1 MPKRI
6 LITPIRAS
14 LLMLAFFLV
23 ACSGGSLES
32 DSDNVTPAVLVG
44 IGNDKSVNEGATV
57 TLTGDASGETQELTY
72 AWSVAPDITITHPDT
87 SSPEATFVA
96 PETTEPLTYT
106 FTLVVTDGN
115 GNQGSDSAVYTV
127 QPVNEIPVAVI
138 SVAEP
143 DNIDNLVFPAGVDVV
158 LDAKASRD
166 VDAIDDQ
173 PIVSWRWRQ
182 TAGTDVL
189 QSVSLDGDNIA
200 FTTPINEADNTLTFE
215 LTVTDAEGAQGT
227 TSLTLTVLS
236 ESNTIPTVDAGI
248 AHTVFSGEDILLN
261 GEANTTIPNGR
272 PLSFNWLNDSELE
285 PTINNASAMQTF
297 AIAPKVSSEQT
308 VTFTLEVTDTFN
320 NKVSDSV
327 TVRVKPLPLSPLNDT
342 GVTIQADATTNST
355 TYQPGFP
362 GQDGQRGKDIIDE
375 NGMSAKAGS
384 GDAGFDFTRLDSLGD
399 EVDDLTKPWSC
410 VRDNITGLVWEVK
423 TTGTGLHSRNHT
435 YSWYQTSDDGGFN
448 GDRNATGTS
457 CSIANCDT
465 SGYTSAVNGAG
476 LCNFN
481 DWRIPT
487 HRELMSIV
495 HFGKTGTPMIDTT
508 MFPNS
513 APSGVSP
520 LWYWTRISSVDGS
533 GGGNALNAWA
543 IDFTTGN
550 DNFLYKGTP
559 AYIRLVRGGR

>member
-1 MPKRI
+1 MPNRI
-6 LITPIRAS
+6 LFPNVRAS
-14 LLMLAFFLV
+14 FLILSLSLV
-23 ACSGGSLES
+23 GCSGGSLES
-32 DSDNVTPAVLVG
+32 DSDNVTPTVLVG

-57 TLTGDASGETQELTY
+57 NLTGDASGETLELTY
-72 AWSVAPDITITHPDT
+72 SWSAAPDIAITHPDT
-87 SSPEATFVA
+87 SSPDATFVA
-96 PETTEPLTYT
+96 PETTEALTYT

-115 GNQGSDSAVYTV
+115 GNQGSDSAVYTI
-127 QPVNEIPVAVI
+127 QPVNETPVAVI
-138 SVAEP
+138 SVAQP
-143 DNIDNLVFPAGVDVV
+143 DDIDNLVFPAGVDVV
-158 LDAKASRD
+158 LDAKSSRD

-173 PIVSWRWRQ
+173 PIVAWRWRQ

-200 FTTPINEADNTLTFE
+200 FTTPINQSDNVLTFE

-227 TSLTLTVLS
+227 TSIDLTVLS

-261 GEANTTIPNGR
+261 GEGNTTIPNGR
-272 PLSFNWLNDSELE
+272 PLSFSWLNDSELE
-285 PTINNASAMQTF
+285 PVINNANAMQTF
-297 AIAPKVSSEQT
+297 AIAPSVASEQT

-342 GVTIQADATTNST
+342 GVTIQANATANST
-355 TYQPGFP
+355 AYQPAFP

-375 NGMSAKAGS
+375 NGLSAKAGS
-384 GDAGFDFTRLDSLGD
+384 GQGGFDFTRLDNLGD

-448 GDRNATGTS
+448 GDRNAPGTS
-457 CSIANCDT
+457 CSITNCDT
-465 SGYTSAVNGAG
+465 SGYAAAVNGAG

-481 DWRIPT
+481 DWRLPT

-495 HFGKTGTPMIDTT
+495 HFGKTSTPVLDTT

-513 APSGVSP
+513 VPTGFSP

-543 IDFTTGN
+543 IDFATAN
-550 DNFLYKGTP
+550 DNFLNKGTP
-559 AYIRLVRGGR
+559 VYIRLVRGGR